1 MIVLKNNLVGIV
13 DRIKV
18 ISQYPDALV
27 RFTLIVENKKI
38 NCIVRN
44 KQISNQLLFLE
55 NGRTEVAV
63 YGNYNQLQQLVIKKL
78 TIRNPT
84 SFDRVFAMGL
94 KA

>member
-1 MIVLKNNLVGIV
+1 MKNNLVGIV

-18 ISQYPDALV
+18 INQYPDALV